1 MNCSIWKTWNCR
13 IWCHTFQT
21 LSFSR
26 IHPCLTLWSFPFLS
40 RMQVH
45 TAERGGVLQ
54 TCLAFSLSVGAT
66 PNISLVL
73 TNQSSTISRFRIL
86 WWCRHTPRILVNT
99 GPQIYYIDF
108 VGWASVHESIGP
120 SLRSFSNYSLSMWR
134 MWKQMLSEKWVKL
147 CLFQQKNTDGFK
159 TLFVMKKIKQIWEVS
174 YFKRPLGRCH

>member
-1 MNCSIWKTWNCR
+1 M
-13 IWCHTFQT
+13 FQT

-26 IHPCLTLWSFPFLS
+26 IHLCLTLWSFPFMS

-86 WWCRHTPRILVNT
+86 WWCRHTPRILVNI
-99 GPQIYYIDF
+99 GPQVYYIDF

-120 SLRSFSNYSLSMWR
+120 SLHSFSNYSLSMWT

-159 TLFVMKKIKQIWEVS
+159 TLLVMKKIKQIWEVS
-174 YFKRPLGRCH
+174 YFKRPLGRCQ